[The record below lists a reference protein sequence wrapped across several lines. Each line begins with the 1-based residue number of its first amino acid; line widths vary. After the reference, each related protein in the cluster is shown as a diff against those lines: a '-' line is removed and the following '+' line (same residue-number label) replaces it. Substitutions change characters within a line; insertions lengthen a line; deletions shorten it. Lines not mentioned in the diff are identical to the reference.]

1 MPTVVLPSPLL
12 RYTDGADRIGVRG
25 ATAGDAIK
33 ALEAEQ
39 PRLRGW
45 VLDERGR
52 LREHVSLFVNDR
64 SAGLEQPLGEGD
76 ELYIVHAISG
86 GAPAT
91 EILVA
96 TRKGLFVLRG
106 DPGGGFEVD
115 QRHFAGEAAEL
126 VTRDRRSGRY
136 FAAVT
141 HGQFGPRLCWTDD
154 LADEWQ
160 QAQGPVFPP
169 DTDAAVGRIWVI
181 QPGEAE
187 GEIWAGVAPAALFR
201 STDNGESW
209 TLNRALWDQPTRPD
223 WQGGAGGLCLHSICP
238 WPGDPARLAVAM
250 SAVGVWHTEDGG
262 ASWSRG
268 VDGLVARYLPEE
280 VRANTLQLCV
290 HHMERSPVEP
300 QTFYLQFHG
309 GVYRSDDGGL
319 SWIDIGDGLPSDFGF
334 PLVAD
339 PHDPDR
345 AYVIPLVADVDR
357 VTPEGRIA
365 VYETRDRGRSWRPL
379 TDGLPTDAYATVLR
393 QAFAHDGR
401 RPLGLCFGTEQGAV
415 YASADGGASWMTAA
429 QNLPPVLAVRIG

>member
-1 MPTVVLPSPLL
+1 MPTVILPSPLL
-12 RYTDGADRIGVRG
+12 RHTGGADRIGVQG
-25 ATAGDAIK
+25 ATAGEAIK
-33 ALEAEQ
+33 ALEALQ
-39 PRLRGW
+39 PKLRGW
-45 VLDERGR
+45 VLDERGH

-64 SAGLEQPLGEGD
+64 SAGLDQRLGESD

-86 GAPAT
+86 GSPAT
-91 EILVA
+91 EILAA

-106 DPGGGFEVD
+106 DARGGFEVE
-115 QRHFAGEAAEL
+115 QRHFAGEAAEF
-126 VTRDRRSGRY
+126 VIRDRRSGRC

-154 LADEWQ
+154 LAGDWQ
-160 QAQGPVFPP
+160 QARGPVFPE
-169 DTDAAVGRIWVI
+169 DAGAAVARIWVI

-209 TLNRALWDQPTRPD
+209 TLNRALWDHPTRPD

-280 VRANTLQLCV
+280 VRAGTLQLCV

-309 GVYRSDDGGL
+309 GVYRSDDGGM
-319 SWIDIGDGLPSDFGF
+319 SWSDIGDGLPSDFGF

-339 PHDPDR
+339 PNDADR
-345 AYVIPLVADVDR
+345 AWVIPLVADVDR

-365 VYETRDRGRSWRPL
+365 VYETRDRGASWRAL

-393 QAFAHDGR
+393 QAFAHDGGQ
-401 RPLGLCFGTEQGAV
+401 PLGLCFGTEQGAV
-415 YASADGGASWMTAA
+415 YASADGGASWTTAA